1 MFSDQRNN
9 VAAFHSDVSQPS
21 KVHSQPLKNALNNS
35 TGHLTLHSEQKTGS
49 QKRKNKRS
57 SLPSSDISENGN
69 AAKSRKIADNEGIL
83 LVTD

>member
-9 VAAFHSDVSQPS
+9 VAAFHSDISQPS

-35 TGHLTLHSEQKTGS
+35 TGHLTLHSEQKTPVTGS

-57 SLPSSDISENGN
+57 SLPSSDLSENGS
-69 AAKSRKIADNEGIL
+69 AAKSRKIADNEGI
-83 LVTD
+83 